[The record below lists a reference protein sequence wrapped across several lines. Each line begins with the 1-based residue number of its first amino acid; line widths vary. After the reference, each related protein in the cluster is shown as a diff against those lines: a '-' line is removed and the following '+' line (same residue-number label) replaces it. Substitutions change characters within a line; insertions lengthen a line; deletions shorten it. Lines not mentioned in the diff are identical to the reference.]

1 MAIDP
6 RLTGELEF
14 HFEKSSLFRVIHVDG
29 AIGSVSPSAQ
39 TLHMAVF
46 SERAPF
52 PKTVV
57 QEVDRG
63 ILGREMLDK
72 RVSRNGVF
80 REVEVDL
87 VMTLEAAVALR
98 SWLDD
103 RINEMEALKA
113 AKSNTQS

>member
-1 MAIDP
+1 MAVDP

-14 HFEKSSLFRVIHVDG
+14 HFEKSNLFRVVHVDG

-46 SERAPF
+46 SERTPF
-52 PKTVV
+52 PRTVV
-57 QEVDRG
+57 QEVDQG
-63 ILGREMLDK
+63 TLGREMLDK

-87 VMTLEAAVALR
+87 VMTLETATAVR

-103 RINEMEALKA
+103 RINEMTALKA
-113 AKSNTQS
+113 IQANTQS